1 LSSRRNTAPREAS
14 RDHSVLNRSIPDL
27 SPFDREIE
35 GAFIFGDNQSGPAA
49 LNTSFVQSV
58 P

>member
-1 LSSRRNTAPREAS
+1 
-14 RDHSVLNRSIPDL
+14 VLNRSIPDL